1 MNGFEF
7 PKSCCLDLI
16 LNPKFGCTYLVI
28 HTKTKMEVNE
38 INLILTFFSNKCQND
53 CYSFCSLFIIT
64 NAGKFLDLHK

>member
-1 MNGFEF
+1 MTGFKF

-38 INLILTFFSNKCQND
+38 NNLILNFFLTSAKMIAIVFAI
-53 CYSFCSLFIIT
+53 YS
-64 NAGKFLDLHK
+64 